1 MSWKKRLIRWAIAAV
16 LVGASAAFAFTG
28 QRLFAALGLPVW
40 SDGDR
45 GWNYVGVTAFVI
57 LTAGISVFNSTLS
70 EKVRLWIWA
79 VGIGLFFVL
88 TSDLLTRG

>member
-1 MSWKKRLIRWAIAAV
+1 MSWKKRLIRWTIAAV
-16 LVGASAAFAFTG
+16 LVGAGAAFAFTG
-28 QRLFAALGLPVW
+28 QHLFNALGLPIW

-70 EKVRLWIWA
+70 QKVRLWIWA
-79 VGIGLFFVL
+79 VVIGLFFVL